1 MNCQCMDHLY
11 SDHQLI
17 QRGLGILSEL
27 ALRMKS
33 GEDVRPED
41 VRSLLEFFDRFAH
54 GCHDLK
60 EESILFPALGHA
72 VPPTAYDALASLRFQ
87 HDQSRSMIEAM
98 DDALYR
104 KSATDF
110 HMFAAHFFRMLDT
123 HIKEEEQVLP
133 PLVSGYLTADD
144 DARIDREFRQID
156 AELTGTNACGFL
168 SLINALE
175 RRYLSVSAQTAANS
189 CSF

>member
-41 VRSLLEFFDRFAH
+41 VRSLLEFFDRFAD

-72 VPPTAYDALASLRFQ
+72 APPTAYDSLASLRFQ

-110 HMFAAHFFRMLDT
+110 HMFATHFSRMLDT

-144 DARIDREFRQID
+144 DARIHREFRQID
-156 AELTGTNACGFL
+156 AELTGTNTCGFL
-168 SLINALE
+168 SLINTLE
-175 RRYLSVSAQTAANS
+175 RRYLSASAQTAANS